1 MDNLY
6 LQEIRV
12 KKAVPFGEAQ
22 KMAQLFLRSK
32 RKTFFSVG
40 QTEYHFRNIPRTKF
54 KWRSLRKCKVSE
66 NVSLIYGK
74 LKPRPG
80 TDEPMGSANMPSSD
94 IIQGDSDSSDGS
106 ENSFSDS
113 DTD

>member
-12 KKAVPFGEAQ
+12 KREVPYLEAR
-22 KMAQLFLRSK
+22 KMAMLFLRSK
-32 RKTFFSVG
+32 RKTFFSISD
-40 QTEYHFRNIPRTKF
+40 TLYHFRNIPKTKF
-54 KWRSLRKCKVSE
+54 KGRTLKECKVSE

-74 LKPRPG
+74 LKTKRKA
-80 TDEPMGSANMPSSD
+80 DEQMGSTALSS
-94 IIQGDSDSSDGS
+94 GDSLQRNSDSDLRSTD
-106 ENSFSDS
+106 SFSDS